1 MYAILTLRMLLTLNQ
16 EKCWHQMSP
25 QHVFN
30 GHLIVQKFNHQDH
43 VPGLLL
49 NSNQQQLVWGPR
61 TALVAPYH
69 PQCPTNAQNANTA
82 HKCMGCTLGK
92 RKHECRFP
100 HPSRQWPVLQNLYFS
115 AHYWTFQTGSCL
127 FSAIWLD
134 IVFLKTN
141 AKKHMMPWFMHTE
154 SPAKNVIITLQY
166 TCNDCGLS

>member
-1 MYAILTLRMLLTLNQ
+1 MYLLQDLPMLLTLNQEKCQYHVDYVTVSASCVSIARLAYVITLNQEKCPYHVDQPMLLTLNQ

-30 GHLIVQKFNHQDH
+30 GHWIVQKYNHQDH

-100 HPSRQWPVLQNLYFS
+100 HPS
-115 AHYWTFQTGSCL
+115 SCL
-127 FSAIWLD
+127 LY
-134 IVFLKTN
+134 T
-141 AKKHMMPWFMHTE
+141 
-154 SPAKNVIITLQY
+154 SPSPRDGV
-166 TCNDCGLS
+166 